1 MCERYVLPRQ
11 EEAER
16 EFVPAH
22 CWWKFAPSFNVSFP
36 QYVPALR
43 RHDGA
48 VEGVTMRWGLVPA
61 AAEAVPHVDEQPDLP
76 LEWVGQT
83 PDTRD
88 SWLASQRCIVP
99 MAGFYV
105 WQLTAEKYRQ
115 PHFVSV
121 VDRQVFGVAALW
133 DRSENREGDV
143 IESFTLI
150 TVPSNP
156 LLTRIDNNSSGRMPA
171 ILRRKDYATWLG
183 GTPVRAK
190 AVLHAYPEGWMRAH
204 PVSPRVNSP
213 KQDDPELIRPVA

>member
-11 EEAER
+11 EDAER

-36 QYVPALR
+36 QYVPVLR
-43 RHDGA
+43 RHEGA
-48 VEGVTMRWGLVPA
+48 VEGVMMRWGLVPA
-61 AAEAVPHVDEQPDLP
+61 AAEAVPVANEQPGLP
-76 LEWVGQT
+76 VEWLGQS

-88 SWLASQRCIVP
+88 AWLNSQRCILP

-105 WQLTAEKYRQ
+105 WHLTPEKYRQ
-115 PHFVSV
+115 PYFVSV
-121 VDRQVFGVAALW
+121 LDRQVFGVAALW
-133 DRSENREGDV
+133 ERSEAKDGDV
-143 IESFTLI
+143 IESFTI
-150 TVPSNP
+150 VTVPANP
-156 LLTRIDNNSSGRMPA
+156 LVARIVGAGQRMPA
-171 ILRRKDYATWLG
+171 ILRRKDYPTWLS

-213 KQDDPELIRPVA
+213 RHNDAELIRPVA

>member
-1 MCERYVLPRQ
+1 M
-11 EEAER
+11 
-16 EFVPAH
+16 PAH